1 MIRDFR
7 LKKLRKIK
15 EPYPAQTTMP
25 YYGRIRSI
33 REHGGSIFAHIDKQQ
48 IYFKK
53 DVLEKK
59 FNDFKELV
67 DVGDIIEV
75 DGEFFTTK
83 TNEKTILIKDWAMLA
98 KSLRPLPEKWYGLK
112 DKEIR
117 FRKRYLDLLMNP
129 VAREIFEKRAEIIRK
144 IRAFLDRNNF
154 IEVETPILQTIP
166 GGTLARPFKT
176 HLNALD
182 LDLYLRIAPEL
193 FLKRL
198 LVGGFE
204 RVYEIGRCFRNEGM
218 DKNHNPDFTMLEFY
232 AAYWDYEKL
241 MDFTEKLMQEFG
253 FPKKWQRLEYA
264 KIVKDD
270 EKTAFAKIKKPTFV
284 WGHPV
289 EISPLAKRIDEKRA
303 ARFQGIINGI
313 EIINAYSELN
323 NPIEQKERFLEQ
335 ESMRK
340 KGDQE
345 AHRMDKDFVE
355 ALEYGMPP
363 AAGFGLGIDRL
374 TMLLTDAK
382 TLREVIL
389 FPTMRPKKHA

>member
-1 MIRDFR
+1 MLRDFR
-7 LKKLRKIK
+7 IKKLNKIQ
-15 EPYPAQTTMP
+15 EPYPAKTKMP
-25 YYGRIRSI
+25 YYGRICSV
-33 REHGGSIFAHIDKQQ
+33 REHGGSIFAHLDKQQ
-48 IYFKK
+48 IYFKRDILK
-53 DVLEKK
+53 NRFEE
-59 FNDFKELV
+59 FKELV
-67 DVGDIIEV
+67 DIGDFIEA
-75 DGEFFTTK
+75 DGDVFTTK
-83 TNEKTILIKDWAMLA
+83 TGEKTILVKNWRILV
-98 KSLRPLPEKWYGLK
+98 KSLRPLPEKWSGLK

-117 FRKRYLDLLMNP
+117 FRKRYLDLLMNEE
-129 VAREIFEKRAEIIRK
+129 ARKIFERRSEIIRK
-144 IRAFLDRNNF
+144 IRTFLDKNNF

-193 FLKRL
+193 YLKRL
-198 LVGGFE
+198 LVGGLE

-232 AAYWDYEKL
+232 ASYWDYEKL
-241 MDFTEKLMQEFG
+241 MDFTEKLMQEFN
-253 FPKKWQRLEYA
+253 FPKKWQRLEYS
-264 KIVKDD
+264 KIVKND
-270 EKTAFAKIKKPTFV
+270 EKEAFQKIKKPTFV

-289 EISPLAKRIDEKRA
+289 EISPLAKKIDAKRA
-303 ARFQGIINGI
+303 ARFQGIVDGV

-323 NPIEQKERFLEQ
+323 NPIEQLERFNEQ
-335 ESMRK
+335 EALRE

-363 AAGFGLGIDRL
+363 AAGFGMGIDRL
-374 TMLLTDAK
+374 TMLLTGAK

-389 FPTMRPKKHA
+389 FPTMRPKN

>member
-7 LKKLRKIK
+7 IKKLKQIK
-15 EPYPAQTTMP
+15 EPYPAKTTMP
-25 YYGRIRSI
+25 YHGRIKSI
-33 REHGGSIFAHIDKQQ
+33 REHGGSIFAHIDNQQ
-48 IYFKK
+48 IYLKRDILKNKFEEFKNIF
-53 DVLEKK
+53 DI
-59 FNDFKELV
+59 
-67 DVGDIIEV
+67 GDIIEV
-75 DGEFFTTK
+75 SGKFFKTK
-83 TNEKTILIKDWAMLA
+83 TGEKTIQVKNFKMLA
-98 KSLRPLPEKWYGLK
+98 KSLRPLPEKWHGLQ

-129 VAREIFEKRAEIIRK
+129 EVRKIFETRSEIIKK
-144 IRAFLDRNNF
+144 IRAFLDKNNF

-182 LDLYLRIAPEL
+182 LNLYLRIAPEL
-193 FLKRL
+193 YLKRL
-198 LVGGFE
+198 LVGGFD

-241 MDFTEKLMQEFG
+241 MDFTEKLMAQFG
-253 FPKKWQRLEYA
+253 FPKKWER
-264 KIVKDD
+264 VKYISD
-270 EKTAFAKIKKPTFV
+270 EAFAKIKKPTFV

-289 EISPLAKRIDEKRA
+289 EISPLAKKIDSKRA
-303 ARFQGIINGI
+303 ARFQGIVNGI

-323 NPIEQKERFLEQ
+323 NPIEQLKRFKEQ
-335 ESMRK
+335 EQKYK
-340 KGDQE
+340 KGDKE

-355 ALEYGMPP
+355 ALEYAMPP
-363 AAGFGLGIDRL
+363 AAGFGMGIDRL
-374 TMLLTDAK
+374 TMLLTGSK

-389 FPTMRPKKHA
+389 FPTMRPKKNKNYA